1 MPQAIISGPYRN
13 ANGVTVGRLADD
25 GYLEKTGLDYRKHH
39 LFSFGGWAT
48 ESSHLDQLRADGG
61 RGIRLILRD
70 GHVYESEL
78 PQWERHSY
86 KPKGLE
92 SDQAVLPDRYWRV
105 SVPGA
110 RQLTMSL

>member
-1 MPQAIISGPYRN
+1 MSQAIISEPYRN
-13 ANGVTVGRLADD
+13 ANGVTVGRLAGD
-25 GYLEKTGLDYRKHH
+25 GYLEKTGLDYRMHH
-39 LFSFGGWAT
+39 LFSYGGWAT

-70 GHVYESEL
+70 GRVFESTL
-78 PQWERHSY
+78 AQWELHSY

-105 SVPGA
+105 NAPGA
-110 RQLTMSL
+110 RQLVMAL